1 MCFTHL
7 QIFNFQKPHVP
18 FFIQNLFI
26 KLAKCGMHPILINL
40 CGWLPAVIIP
50 LATIIQLSAILRNRS
65 TAGVSALTWFLFGV
79 ANVGLYVYTEKYSDV
94 QSIVGLLGSALL
106 DFVITGLAIAQYG
119 SNHLQTMDLEDDVKL
134 KSTTST

>member
-1 MCFTHL
+1 
-7 QIFNFQKPHVP
+7 
-18 FFIQNLFI
+18 
-26 KLAKCGMHPILINL
+26 MHPILIDL

-65 TAGVSALTWFLFGV
+65 TTGVSALTWFLFGV
-79 ANVGLYVYTEKYSDV
+79 ANVGLYVYTEKYSDI

-119 SNHLQTMDLEDDVKL
+119 SNQAEAAGLEDDIAL